1 MFKFGIIRGYMMN
14 LAICILLYFHVELN
28 KI

>member
-14 LAICILLYFHVELN
+14 LAIPILLYVQVEFN